1 MVSQLRLHSLL
12 WSKIQEVS
20 RWLWRRMAGW
30 NSFEGTES
38 RRCRRQVSIYSVI
51 VAYPTPASIRMVRI
65 CFLNHHFLLFE
76 WRKLFFHITHRVG
89 ERSVCADGPFSGNS
103 LSAGIR
109 FYHPRWKLYLYA
121 SSLHCIFTR
130 HYSKPEMP
138 ATLTLLAHCLC
149 ALSSLAGLGHEASK
163 FTIDSYITKWRVH
176 TGKQLRLLPLKPQ
189 APKTSGAIPALLYK
203 TIPIWQRRLRF
214 VFTDVSGELVK
225 MQDTVESDPGNRQ
238 TFGCKRIIP
247 TQTTILLL
255 RAYSEPHT
263 SK

>member
-1 MVSQLRLHSLL
+1 M
-12 WSKIQEVS
+12 IQ
-20 RWLWRRMAGW
+20 
-30 NSFEGTES
+30 
-38 RRCRRQVSIYSVI
+38 
-51 VAYPTPASIRMVRI
+51 I
-65 CFLNHHFLLFE
+65 CFLSHYFLLFE

-103 LSAGIR
+103 LSMGIQ
-109 FYHPRWKLYLYA
+109 FYHPHWKLYLYA
-121 SSLHCIFTR
+121 SFLCCIFTC
-130 HYSKPEMP
+130 HYSKPETT
-138 ATLTLLAHCLC
+138 ATLTLLAHRLC

-163 FTIDSYITKWRVH
+163 FTIDGYITKWRAH
-176 TGKQLRLLPLKPQ
+176 TGKQLCLLPLKPQ

-203 TIPIWQRRLRF
+203 TFLIWQRRLRF

-225 MQDTVESDPGNRQ
+225 MQDTVESDPGNRE

-255 RAYSEPHT
+255 QAYSEPHI